1 MPLHDNELARRE
13 HGSISVRTTPIRLRW
28 SLDDLV
34 TSDGHCLRAS
44 LSCSVRALNT
54 PAERRMLE
62 ETFLMDDYAARTDRV
77 VEHFQPPLRA
87 AIAIAVAN
95 QPAEAWLANGARIS
109 LVDPIQKA
117 ANRVAFACGLECIP
131 PFELDLD
138 SPTLEH
144 QRLEAMQRDAAERR
158 ISSQIEHAQRAGHFI
173 KQFEDLQRSSP
184 NLSPSA
190 LLQQVGPADQASIL
204 QLLLQGAGKDHLTKT
219 LWAVAGSSLVRID
232 LKLLLDSS
240 VPSTQRTSRAITHSP
255 LHPALGPL
263 RSIRVTQLDSRPTL
277 LVGARSGIMVCDPES
292 TNNARLYADPNIPT
306 QLGFSA
312 VVAFDNQFW
321 ASHREAGL
329 VAWNCDNTERPA
341 ITVRPADLPGR
352 STSGSSANNSIL
364 FTGAISAPAS
374 PFAGAR
380 NLTRLSDK
388 RLVFSSGNILC
399 SLETG
404 GVIVPMPADHTAEI
418 IALLP
423 VANQLLVVHED
434 GLVATHD
441 RESLNRISQS
451 RPSGKLCAATLL
463 PWLSSARLL
472 LATNDG
478 PILCTGLDDPITTQY
493 QSPHRGLRTI
503 VSSPDVIAAVSS
515 DRQRLI
521 LWRPW
526 ETRQPANDV
535 NFLPIARHRVADIAL
550 G

>member
-13 HGSISVRTTPIRLRW
+13 HGSVAVRTTPVRLRW

-34 TSDGHCLRAS
+34 TSDGHRLRAS

-62 ETFLMDDYAARTDRV
+62 ETFLMDDYAARIDRV
-77 VEHFQPPLRA
+77 VEHFQAPVRA
-87 AIAIAVAN
+87 AISASVAN
-95 QPAEAWLANGARIS
+95 QSAEAWLANGAKNA
-109 LVDPIQKA
+109 LLDPVQKA
-117 ANRVAFACGLECIP
+117 ATRVAFACGLECIP
-131 PFELDLD
+131 PFELDLN
-138 SPTLEH
+138 SPTLEQ
-144 QRLEAMQRDAAERR
+144 QRLEAMQREAAERR
-158 ISSQIEHAQRAGHFI
+158 IATQIEHAQRAGLFI
-173 KQFEDLQRSSP
+173 KQFDELQRSSP
-184 NLSPSA
+184 HLSPSA
-190 LLQQVGPADQASIL
+190 LLQQVGPADQASLL
-204 QLLLQGAGKDHLTKT
+204 QLLLQGAGKDHDTKT
-219 LWAVAGSSLVRID
+219 LWAVAGSSLVQID
-232 LKLLLDSS
+232 LKVLLDSNI
-240 VPSTQRTSRAITHSP
+240 PATQRTNRSVSHSP

-263 RSIRVTQLDSRPTL
+263 RSIRVGQLDGRPTL
-277 LVGARSGIMVCDPES
+277 YVGARSGIMVCDPNS
-292 TNNARLYADPNIPT
+292 INNARLYSDPNIPT

-312 VVAFDNQFW
+312 VVAFDNQYW
-321 ASHREAGL
+321 ACHREAGL
-329 VAWNCDNTERPA
+329 VAWNHDSTERPA

-352 STSGSSANNSIL
+352 STSGSSANNSIM

-380 NLTRLSDK
+380 NLTRLSEK

-404 GVIVPMPADHTAEI
+404 GVIVPMPADHTSEI

-434 GLVATHD
+434 GLTATHD
-441 RESLNRISQS
+441 RETLNRVTQS

-463 PWLSSARLL
+463 PWLASARLL
-472 LATNDG
+472 LATSDG

-493 QSPHRGLRTI
+493 QSPHRGLRT
-503 VSSPDVIAAVSS
+503 VVAAPDIIAAVSS

-521 LWRPW
+521 LWQPW
-526 ETRQPANDV
+526 EARQPASDINI
-535 NFLPIARHRVADIAL
+535 LPIARHRVADIAV